1 MKIILQDRQSGKT
14 FRLILESAETKAV
27 IVVAHIRD
35 ISHILHDARK
45 HNLDI
50 PNPITWED
58 YLRLQGKN
66 PNTNYLIDNLDLILG
81 NYFNNVQTITLS
93 NPWHEKQMVPIFKQD
108 FKNYCQHLE
117 KTRLLPFNFL

>member
-14 FRLILESAETKAV
+14 FRLIQESAETKAV

-35 ISHILHDARK
+35 ISHILHDAKK

-50 PNPITWED
+50 PPPITWED

-93 NPWHEKQMVPIFKQD
+93 NPWHEKQMFYLI
-108 FKNYCQHLE
+108 KN
-117 KTRLLPFNFL
+117 N